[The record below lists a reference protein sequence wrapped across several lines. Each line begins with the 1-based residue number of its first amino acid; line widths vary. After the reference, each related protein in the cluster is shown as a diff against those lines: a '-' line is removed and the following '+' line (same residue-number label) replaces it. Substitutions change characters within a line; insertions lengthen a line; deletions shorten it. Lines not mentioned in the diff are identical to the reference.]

1 MAATATKKKEKD
13 VTISDKLEMLLK
25 LQQIDTE
32 IDLIRTIRGE
42 LPLEVQ
48 DLEDEVLGLTTR
60 IAKINDEINE
70 IETDISDRK
79 QGSKDSETAIAKYKE
94 QQNNVRN
101 NREFESLAK

>member
-32 IDLIRTIRGE
+32 IDRIRTIRGE

-60 IAKINDEINE
+60 IAKINDEIN
-70 IETDISDRK
+70 
-79 QGSKDSETAIAKYKE
+79 
-94 QQNNVRN
+94 
-101 NREFESLAK
+101 

>member
-32 IDLIRTIRGE
+32 IDRIRTIRGE

-48 DLEDEVLGLTTR
+48 DLEDEVLGLTT
-60 IAKINDEINE
+60 INFLFLFNFFKKVFFPLNIVTL
-70 IETDISDRK
+70 ICP
-79 QGSKDSETAIAKYKE
+79 
-94 QQNNVRN
+94 
-101 NREFESLAK
+101 LM

>member
-32 IDLIRTIRGE
+32 IDRIRTIRGE

-48 DLEDEVLGLTTR
+48 DL
-60 IAKINDEINE
+60 
-70 IETDISDRK
+70 
-79 QGSKDSETAIAKYKE
+79 
-94 QQNNVRN
+94 
-101 NREFESLAK
+101 